1 MIKKLVAFD
10 FDGTLI
16 DSPEKESGKV
26 EWSEKT
32 GQQYPHIGWWGRP
45 ESLNLDIF
53 DIKPFSNVLNI
64 LKKEVANPESYVI
77 ILTSR
82 MEKLRPQIEAVL
94 NKNHIHVDKIDMKRA
109 ESDKGKKILRY
120 IEQFPDLQEIDVY
133 DDRDS
138 DIVSYKQISSIIP
151 KNIEFKI
158 FVANQG
164 QLRLMEIVREEI
176 QKFIEK

>member
-1 MIKKLVAFD
+1 
-10 FDGTLI
+10 
-16 DSPEKESGKV
+16 
-26 EWSEKT
+26 
-32 GQQYPHIGWWGRP
+32 
-45 ESLNLDIF
+45 
-53 DIKPFSNVLNI
+53 
-64 LKKEVANPESYVI
+64 
-77 ILTSR
+77 